1 MNVLEKRGVDISQL
15 RALVRTGLRHDLRR
29 SRFLSGTGRKT
40 VHPIRALI
48 LVGLFSLML
57 GVGFAMYAVGARS
70 MLLAS
75 VISCSSVM
83 FIAASM
89 ILVEYY
95 AIILSPDDFNILGH
109 LPMTSQTYFAGKL
122 TLLLIYILGFASISA
137 IPAAIGFMI
146 RSPFS
151 LWRGAVAFGCM
162 ILAALNAAMLMVLFY
177 TALSRLLPQ
186 RPLKYIISFVQVVAS
201 FLIYGG
207 YALMPRL
214 VPERWLTVDWQ
225 PAVVHLFIPSAWYAA
240 LMQVLIGNFAPWNLY
255 AAIIGIVTFGNATYY
270 GLRHLSKN
278 YLMLIAGDRQAAV
291 EATVENRAAPAIRRN
306 RLPLLF
312 RRSEERIIATLL
324 SSQFRNDTKF
334 RMAILTIIPLIAMY
348 MFIAVQ
354 ENAMNDPFVDGSIS
368 IPDNGLIYIAMLLIP
383 LLVKQS
389 IDMSDS
395 HEAAWIFFAS
405 PTALHRLVMAAK
417 RVSYIYFVMPAV
429 LVVTA
434 LFAYFFDNLAH
445 AVLHGLTLALLVY
458 VAQQVIFMLKPA
470 VPFSE
475 PRTRGRQGMWLGLS
489 FIIGPAFGITALIF
503 IGKVLYPEPQRLL
516 LFYTLMVGLILALDR
531 ILAWHLRRKFTS
543 MQPSS
548 SKAAR
553 SQAAGV

>member
-1 MNVLEKRGVDISQL
+1 MLFEEKWNIDVVQL
-15 RALVRTGLRHDLRR
+15 RALVRTGLRNDLRR

-40 VHPIRALI
+40 VHPIRALV

-75 VISCSSVM
+75 IISCSSVM

-109 LPMTSQTYFAGKL
+109 MPMTSQTYFAGKL

-137 IPAAIGFMI
+137 VPAALGFMI

-151 LWRGAVAFGCM
+151 LWRGAIAFFCM
-162 ILAALNAAMLMVLFY
+162 LFAALTAAMLMVLFY
-177 TALSRLLPQ
+177 TALTRLLPQ

-214 VPERWLTVDWQ
+214 VPEHWLTLAWQ
-225 PAVVHLFIPSAWYAA
+225 PALVHLFIPSAWFGA
-240 LMQVLIGNFAPWNLY
+240 LMQVLLGNFAPWNLY
-255 AAIIGIVTFGNATYY
+255 AMIIGVIIFCNAAYY
-270 GLRHLSKN
+270 GLRHLAKN
-278 YLMLIAGDRQAAV
+278 YMMIIAGDRQAAV
-291 EATVENRAAPAIRRN
+291 EATVEKRPISIKRN

-312 RRSEERIIATLL
+312 RQPEERIIATLL
-324 SSQFRNDTKF
+324 SGQFRNDTKF

-348 MFIAVQ
+348 MFIAIQ
-354 ENAMNDPFVDGSIS
+354 EDALHDPFIDGSIS
-368 IPDNGLIYIAMLLIP
+368 IADSGLIYFALLLIP

-389 IDMSDS
+389 IEMSDS

-405 PTALHRLVMAAK
+405 PTSLHKLVLAAK
-417 RVSYIYFVMPAV
+417 RVSYFYFVMPTVVAV
-429 LVVTA
+429 AV
-434 LFAYFFDNLAH
+434 LFAYFFNHVVH
-445 AVLHGLTLALLVY
+445 AILHGMTLALLVY
-458 VAQQVIFMLKPA
+458 FAQQLVFMLKPT

-475 PRTRGRQGMWLGLS
+475 PRTRGRQGALYAMA
-489 FIIGPAFGITALIF
+489 FFVGPGAGFAAMIL
-503 IGKVLYPEPQRLL
+503 IGKVIYPYPDRLPF
-516 LFYTLMVGLILALDR
+516 FYAIMIIFILALDR
-531 ILAWHLRRKFTS
+531 VIAWQMHRKFTLVVRPKEVAIVVAS
-543 MQPSS
+543 PL
-548 SKAAR
+548 A
-553 SQAAGV
+553 